1 MKQSQENLEHIVKE
15 RENPVKCFVT
25 NRIEGICQLSRISL
39 NRGESD
45 YEINRLAPS
54 CFPCRALISKDHR
67 GQKPKDVTYFKSRL
81 K

>member
-1 MKQSQENLEHIVKE
+1 MFCHKPYCEY
-15 RENPVKCFVT
+15 
-25 NRIEGICQLSRISL
+25 ICQLSRISL

-45 YEINRLAPS
+45 YEIIRLAPS

-67 GQKPKDVTYFKSRL
+67 GPKLKDVTYFKSRL